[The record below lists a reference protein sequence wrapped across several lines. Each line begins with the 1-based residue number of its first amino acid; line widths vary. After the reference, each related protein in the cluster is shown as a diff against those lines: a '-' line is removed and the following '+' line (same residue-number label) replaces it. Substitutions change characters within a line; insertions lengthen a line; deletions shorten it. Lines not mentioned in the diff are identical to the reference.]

1 VSAGLQG
8 RNGVSRGY
16 GRDVFERCAAAARP
30 ACACELQQ
38 AFLCDVLVFG
48 PVSQL
53 TTENRAEFD
62 DLLAGAG
69 EKLVVVDFHAAWC
82 GPCQK
87 IKPIFNGFAQDHPK
101 VLFCKVDTDLNAETA
116 KACKVTVMPT
126 FQFYKNRRLVHTV
139 KGADAQSLHDAIVAH
154 GRDKWDVLSGGRTL
168 SGLPR

>member
-1 VSAGLQG
+1 M
-8 RNGVSRGY
+8 R
-16 GRDVFERCAAAARP
+16 
-30 ACACELQQ
+30 
-38 AFLCDVLVFG
+38 
-48 PVSQL
+48 
-53 TTENRAEFD
+53 NRAEFD

-87 IKPIFNGFAQDHPK
+87 IKPIFNGFSEDHPT

-126 FQFYKNRRLVHTV
+126 FQFYKNRKLVHTV

-154 GRDKWDVLSGGRTL
+154 GRDKWDALAGGQTL
-168 SGLPR
+168 SGTPPTLVRHMHAPLD